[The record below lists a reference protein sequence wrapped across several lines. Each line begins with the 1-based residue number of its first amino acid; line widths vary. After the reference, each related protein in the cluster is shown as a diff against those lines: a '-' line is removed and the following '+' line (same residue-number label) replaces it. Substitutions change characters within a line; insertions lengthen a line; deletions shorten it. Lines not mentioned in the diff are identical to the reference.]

1 MCGSGLGL
9 GGELFLVSLDV
20 AGSLDKLTCT
30 VNKQVHPI
38 NQENKNKSKILV

>member
-20 AGSLDKLTCT
+20 TGSFDQADMHS
-30 VNKQVHPI
+30 NKQVHPI
-38 NQENKNKSKILV
+38 NQENQKLQILI